1 MAKRD
6 NDYIAQRLQRD
17 HPQIWLDFKAGKY
30 KSVAEARRAAGLG
43 GIRTPLHEMKNAW
56 RKASDEQRDEFLDFL
71 AAEGVKLTKAT
82 PAAIS
87 VNAPTPV
94 TGPTT
99 VNTGLG
105 FVVAQNGCLTTEAKD
120 RINDIIDQRGLRGRF
135 GEPKIGVVMKELT
148 PPFSVYNTAL
158 ATAVSKG
165 TRMKPEL
172 IEAVEKWLIQHAK
185 M

>member
-1 MAKRD
+1 MSKRD
-6 NDYIAQRLQRD
+6 NDYYARQLQRN
-17 HPQIWLDFKAGKY
+17 HPQIWHDFQTGVHKTI
-30 KSVAEARRAAGLG
+30 AEARRAAGLG
-43 GIRTPLHEMKNAW
+43 GERTRLHELKNAW
-56 RKASDEQRDEFLDFL
+56 SKATEEQRDEFLDFL
-71 AAEGVKLTKAT
+71 DAEGVKLTKAT

-94 TGPTT
+94 KGPATG
-99 VNTGLG
+99 NTGLG

-120 RINDIIDQRGLRGRF
+120 RINYIIDQRGLRGRF
-135 GEPKIGVVMKELT
+135 GAPKIGVVMKELR
-148 PPFSVYNTAL
+148 PSFSVYNTAL